1 MAGYERWPCR
11 RIARQRGWVEI
22 DKNEGGGYKNE
33 EKKRKRGREGK
44 MKRGAGGR
52 KEMGG
57 GGKETCSQLF
67 TFSSRLVDRN

>member
-1 MAGYERWPCR
+1 MAEYERWPCK

-44 MKRGAGGR
+44 MKRGDGGGR
-52 KEMGG
+52 KWG